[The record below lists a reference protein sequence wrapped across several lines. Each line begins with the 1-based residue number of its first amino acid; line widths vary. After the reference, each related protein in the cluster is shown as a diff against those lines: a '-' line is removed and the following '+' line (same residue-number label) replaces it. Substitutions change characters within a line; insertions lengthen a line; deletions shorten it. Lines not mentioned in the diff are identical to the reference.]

1 MLANEMPQSTMPSPA
16 VPALRTTHS
25 LAGLPAVFR
34 RGAVLAL
41 VSLATGAF
49 AGAGYDGQP
58 AVQPDKPVILYDGDK
73 VNDLSQ
79 FYTWL
84 EGHKYEDPNR
94 VFTIVDKVDGA
105 PAIRVSGQDWGG
117 IVTRKAYKNYKLVL
131 EYRWGTISWGRRM
144 DRARNSGV
152 LLHCTGDDG
161 NNRADFSSPWIASV
175 EYEIL
180 QGRTGDIILVSG
192 FERGVEDPF
201 LPRLTMRA
209 QPDDRYWDPKGEL
222 REFISKQGHLHWYG
236 RDRNW
241 QDVLDFHGP
250 QEVEKPAGQWNFV
263 EAIMKGGDLIYYLN
277 GVKVME
283 GEKGTLTE
291 GRLLFQSEGAEIF
304 FRKIEL
310 HPLTP

>member
-1 MLANEMPQSTMPSPA
+1 MNPHW
-16 VPALRTTHS
+16 TTARPLHS
-25 LAGLPAVFR
+25 LTNLLTAFRSGVF
-34 RGAVLAL
+34 LAL
-41 VSLATGAF
+41 ISLTAGAF
-49 AGAGYDGQP
+49 AGTGFDGKP
-58 AVQPDKPVILYDGDK
+58 AVEPEQPVILYDGDK

-84 EGHKYEDPNR
+84 EGHQYEDPNH
-94 VFTIVDKVDGA
+94 VFTIVDRVDGA

-131 EYRWGTISWGRRM
+131 EYRWGTISWGKRM

-152 LLHCTGDDG
+152 LLHCTGEDG
-161 NNRADFSSPWIASV
+161 NYRADFGAPWIASV

-192 FERGVEDPF
+192 YERGAADPF

-209 QPDDRYWDPKGEL
+209 QPDDRYWDPKGEP
-222 REFISKQGHLHWYG
+222 REFVSKQGHLHWFG

-241 QDVLDFHGP
+241 QDVIDFRGP
-250 QEVEKPAGQWNFV
+250 QEVERPTGQWNAV
-263 EAIMKGGDLIYYLN
+263 EAIMKGGDLTYYLN

-283 GEKGTLTE
+283 GENGTLTE

-310 HPLTP
+310 HPLKP